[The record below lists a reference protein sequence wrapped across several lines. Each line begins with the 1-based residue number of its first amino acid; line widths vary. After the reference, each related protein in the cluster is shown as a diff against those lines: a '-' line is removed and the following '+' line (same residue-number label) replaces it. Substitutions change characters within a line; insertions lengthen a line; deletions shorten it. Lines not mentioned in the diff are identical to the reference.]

1 MLTIETI
8 KRVIERHGFTFTYE
22 DCLDVLADS
31 YEGETVAGALV
42 DYLDA
47 YVGVANNTRQ
57 AIFNDPEAEAT
68 Q

>member
-22 DCLDVLADS
+22 NCLEVLAGS
-31 YEGETVAGALV
+31 YEGETVAEALV

-47 YVGVANNTRQ
+47 YEGVADNTRQ